1 MATIEPRLIHLLNNS
16 QAPDLPPIQLLPL
29 DAGAG
34 ESLSLP
40 PLEHDP
46 VYRGDNK
53 LLTASTQIPPLH
65 TVGDDVLGKQ
75 LFRIPDNGFINDT
88 TPPNGTNSRV
98 TKSGHTLQQLLGD
111 TEGNTS
117 TLSLRMLVDD
127 NNTPEAFDDLSTKKR
142 HRALTTKDDFVQLP
156 QPLKKQ
162 KSTQQV
168 VPPIIAGL
176 HEPPPNAA
184 VFPPITSG
192 PFDDTDPLSLG
203 IHKDFGAIVD
213 DRIAGSA
220 SHASD
225 GGDRNTNGSAKGKRR
240 AAKPR
245 RKWSD
250 EETNHLLLGV
260 SRHGVGKWTSILDDP
275 DFKFNDRTAGDLK
288 DRFRTCCPDELR
300 GSSTFGGGKKQRSTG
315 GDDNGA
321 GNENGYSKA
330 ESTPTSEDGTHYT
343 GHMKPRNGPL
353 LEHLLIEPENSS
365 SMGTPAP
372 TATSSA
378 NTTPSYS
385 SERYR
390 EICPA
395 PSQPHPDS
403 DSAQPANR
411 QQRKS
416 RAHRK
421 KMEDLVELGIHGPFK
436 KSHRRERRP
445 FTDQDDKE
453 ILEGLDQ
460 YGPAWTKIQRD
471 HRFNLST
478 RQPTDLRD
486 RVRNK
491 YPEIYQRIEKGVFH
505 VKGDSRTG
513 SAGPLE
519 PVVNTTIEKALQQH
533 MTAQQELNRSSS
545 REDMAVMMQGPPPHK
560 RLPPAGFYESTESLP
575 GLADMFV
582 DMSSSAPPGT
592 GMPGM
597 MGGVAGG
604 TFVDPSEM
612 GISRLLL
619 DDGSGPDY
627 RHHHLQHHLQQPQPP
642 PPHARYGAGQN
653 GGYDYGMGR

>member
-1 MATIEPRLIHLLNNS
+1 IAVIALLPPVQLVFSHVPSYSPGPRLAPPVQCPPLRGHCLKMATIEPRLIHLLNTQTPN
-16 QAPDLPPIQLLPL
+16 LPPIQLPPL
-29 DAGAG
+29 EGRTT
-34 ESLSLP
+34 ETLSLP
-40 PLEHDP
+40 PLEHDQAH
-46 VYRGDNK
+46 RGEDK
-53 LLTASTQIPPLH
+53 APTQFPPLQA
-65 TVGDDVLGKQ
+65 VGDDASRKQ
-75 LFRIPDNGFINDT
+75 PYQALDNAFAND
-88 TPPNGTNSRV
+88 NSLNNTSSRL
-98 TKSGHTLQQLLGD
+98 TKSAHPLQMLLGD
-111 TEGNTS
+111 TEANTS
-117 TLSLRMLVDD
+117 TLSLRMLVDET
-127 NNTPEAFDDLSTKKR
+127 NITEPFDDTATKKR

-184 VFPPITSG
+184 VFPPITSNT
-192 PFDDTDPLSLG
+192 FDDADPLSLG
-203 IHKDFGAIVD
+203 IHKDFTALVD
-213 DRIAGSA
+213 DRTAGNS

-225 GGDRNTNGSAKGKRR
+225 GGDKNTNGGAKGKRR

-260 SRHGVGKWTSILDDP
+260 SRHGVGKWTTILEDP
-275 DFKFNDRTAGDLK
+275 DFKFNDRSAGDLK

-300 GSSTFGGGKKQRSTG
+300 SNSTPVGGKKQRSLASG
-315 GDDNGA
+315 
-321 GNENGYSKA
+321 
-330 ESTPTSEDGTHYT
+330 ST
-343 GHMKPRNGPL
+343 
-353 LEHLLIEPENSS
+353 
-365 SMGTPAP
+365 GTPGPAS
-372 TATSSA
+372 ASSA
-378 NTTPSYS
+378 NTTPRYS
-385 SERYR
+385 SDRYR

-395 PSQPHPDS
+395 PAQSQNDS
-403 DSAQPANR
+403 DSAPANR

-471 HRFNLST
+471 RRFNLST

-505 VKGDSRTG
+505 VKGDPKT
-513 SAGPLE
+513 ATTGPLE
-519 PVVNTTIEKALQQH
+519 PMVNTSIEKTLQQQ
-533 MTAQQELNRSSS
+533 MVMQQELNRSSS
-545 REDMAVMMQGPPPHK
+545 REDMVMQGPPPNK

-575 GLADMFV
+575 GLADMF
-582 DMSSSAPPGT
+582 DMSGPPPTASLLQQMQPAP
-592 GMPGM
+592 
-597 MGGVAGG
+597 VAGA
-604 TFVDPSEM
+604 FLSPSEM
-612 GISRLLL
+612 DISRLLL

-627 RHHHLQHHLQQPQPP
+627 RLHHMQQQHQQPPQPPP
-642 PPHARYGAGQN
+642 PPHARYGPGQN
-653 GGYDYGMGR
+653 GGYDGASR